1 MTASTPIPSVGLWT
15 TTTLSFDD
23 AVEKTTA
30 ALAENGFGIITKIDL
45 KATFAAKIGETVE
58 PWVILGACNPKFAH
72 QAVTT
77 DAAMSLLLPCNVVVR
92 QEGATVHVGAI
103 DPMTTLA
110 GADGRFG
117 ALAGEVKARL
127 ERAIASV
134 GG

>member
-1 MTASTPIPSVGLWT
+1 MWTSTPLG
-15 TTTLSFDD
+15 FDE

-30 ALAENGFGIITKIDL
+30 ALAANGFGIITRIDL

-72 QAVTT
+72 EAVTT

-92 QEGATVHVGAI
+92 QQGDTVHVGAI

-110 GADGRFG
+110 GADGRF
-117 ALAGEVKARL
+117 ATIAGEVKARL
-127 ERAIASV
+127 QRAIESIAR
-134 GG
+134 